1 MNITIKSVHFDVDD
15 LTREHLE
22 TRLQKIE
29 FAADKIVDMDFTLTR
44 EKNHQFELEAKV
56 HFRWGVHAVI
66 KTESF
71 DLNQGI
77 HELVDKL
84 DMKVRKEVEKVQ
96 EHKG

>member
-22 TRLQKIE
+22 VRTQKLD
-29 FAADKIVDMDFTLTR
+29 FAADKIVDLDFTLTR
-44 EKNHQFELEAKV
+44 EKDHQFELEAKI

-66 KTESF
+66 KTKSF

-77 HELVDKL
+77 HELTDKV
-84 DMKVRKEVEKVQ
+84 DMKVRKEVDKVQ
-96 EHKG
+96 EHKN